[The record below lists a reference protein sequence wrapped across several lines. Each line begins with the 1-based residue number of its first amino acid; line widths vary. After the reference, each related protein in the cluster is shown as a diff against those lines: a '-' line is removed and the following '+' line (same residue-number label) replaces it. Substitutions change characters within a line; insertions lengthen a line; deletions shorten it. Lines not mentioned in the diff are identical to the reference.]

1 MIFSFVSFFLL
12 VFLYVATDPLVNGIL
27 VQLPLPP
34 HINESTIL
42 NRVKPEKDV
51 DGLHPLN
58 VACLANTKTHAP
70 GRSTWSFDTINFH
83 VSCTP
88 QGCIELLDR
97 SGVIIE
103 GKEAVV
109 LGRSNIVG
117 IPVSLLLMQRN
128 ATVTIAHSKTK
139 NIEEVVKR
147 ADIVIAAVGR
157 AEMVR
162 GNWIKPG
169 AVIIDVG
176 INSVDD
182 PSDKRGN

>member
-1 MIFSFVSFFLL
+1 V
-12 VFLYVATDPLVNGIL
+12 T
-27 VQLPLPP
+27 
-34 HINESTIL
+34 
-42 NRVKPEKDV
+42 
-51 DGLHPLN
+51 
-58 VACLANTKTHAP
+58 
-70 GRSTWSFDTINFH
+70 
-83 VSCTP
+83 
-88 QGCIELLDR
+88 
-97 SGVIIE
+97 IE

-157 AEMVR
+157 AEMVK